1 MTLAYWVGANWP
13 RNFWGDI
20 INHKQVTVWESAFN
34 VTSIRSF
41 FALQCTCTDWYIPWK
56 WYLYLFHRRRGKVT
70 KFWLIINVSNEVT
83 YLCETG
89 PSMAIL
95 ARGIRALFAKL
106 LLHRKLC
113 MSFNILE
120 CLIFLLRSREF
131 HAYVTQ
137 QVLPHSDERM
147 SSCTKLCAF
156 LVSSYL

>member
-1 MTLAYWVGANWP
+1 MRVC
-13 RNFWGDI
+13 
-20 INHKQVTVWESAFN
+20 
-34 VTSIRSF
+34 
-41 FALQCTCTDWYIPWK
+41 LQCYFNTQFFCITVYV
-56 WYLYLFHRRRGKVT
+56 HR
-70 KFWLIINVSNEVT
+70 LIYSVKMISLPFPQEARQGNEILTHLLINVSNEVT

-120 CLIFLLRSREF
+120 CLIFLLRSRES